1 MSYARRNLQLSPY
14 TGAASTNNV
23 DLPPG
28 NASAAAAAAAAA
40 EFGMENV
47 LMDPR
52 WSSMGQYLGDSRD
65 LLELERRAQMQIS
78 KFSTKRFSVTIV
90 IFFSFGDLPGLKGTV
105 I

>member
-14 TGAASTNNV
+14 TGAASPNNV

-28 NASAAAAAAAAA
+28 TVTGGGPASAAAAVAA
-40 EFGMENV
+40 EFGMENM

-78 KFSTKRFSVTIV
+78 NFLFNRVA
-90 IFFSFGDLPGLKGTV
+90 
-105 I
+105 

>member
-14 TGAASTNNV
+14 TGAASSNNT

-28 NASAAAAAAAAA
+28 TGPASAAAAVAAA
-40 EFGMENV
+40 EFGMENM

-78 KFSTKRFSVTIV
+78 KF
-90 IFFSFGDLPGLKGTV
+90 
-105 I
+105 

>member
-1 MSYARRNLQLSPY
+1 MSPY
-14 TGAASTNNV
+14 TGSASPNNV

-28 NASAAAAAAAAA
+28 TVTGGGPASAAAAVAA
-40 EFGMENV
+40 EFGMENM

-78 KFSTKRFSVTIV
+78 KFFI
-90 IFFSFGDLPGLKGTV
+90 
-105 I
+105 